1 MGRPMLEELAPV
13 WNFNWDKDWWV
24 IIILAI
30 LAGPLIQAL
39 FAPWRQYL
47 RYRRQKD
54 AIEAL
59 KVYAQQNREPPPEV
73 LDALRGRWLWRS
85 AGATARQ
92 AARAATATAAAATSR
107 AGDRWD
113 QRWDRWE
120 RRLEIRMAGEPW
132 RRWNWAIFAG
142 AVTVGF
148 GFAWRYAHANNDTFL
163 IVAIIA
169 GALTIAGV
177 LSAIAATF
185 WRIN

>member
-1 MGRPMLEELAPV
+1 M
-13 WNFNWDKDWWV
+13 NFDWDKYWWLV
-24 IIILAI
+24 IIVAV
-30 LAGPLIQAL
+30 LAGPFVQAL

-59 KVYAQQNREPPPEV
+59 KVYAAQNRDPPPEV
-73 LDALRGRWLWRS
+73 LDALRGRWIWR
-85 AGATARQ
+85 AGRTARTVAENVAGGVASGVASGV
-92 AARAATATAAAATSR
+92 AAGVR
-107 AGDRWD
+107 GDDRWD
-113 QRWDRWE
+113 RRWDRWE
-120 RRLEIRMAGEPW
+120 RRMEVRIAGEPW

-169 GALTIAGV
+169 GALTVAGV

-185 WRIN
+185 WRVN